1 MTNKTTY
8 TAELI
13 GTKCRMTGKT
23 KSEAMTRLRRYY
35 RNINATEHNAP
46 SFKNAAE
53 WYGVKVTENN

>member
-1 MTNKTTY
+1 MTNETTY

-23 KSEAMTRLRRYY
+23 KSEAMKRLRAQYKL
-35 RNINATEHNAP
+35 INTGFNPP